1 MRFAVLVKASKESE
15 SGQLPDPQMMA
26 EMGKFNDELVKAGV
40 MEFAEGLHAS
50 KDGVRVRFAGK
61 SRTVIDGPF
70 PETKELVAGFWIWKL
85 NSREEAIEWLKKCPN
100 PHLGESEVEI
110 RQIFEAEEI
119 AQVMSK
125 EHLERKIRFQ
135 EQTAKNKEKK

>member
-1 MRFAVLVKASKESE
+1 MRFAVLVKATKESE
-15 SGQLPDPQMMA
+15 SSQLPDPQLMA
-26 EMGKFNDELVKAGV
+26 EMGKFNQELVNAGV
-40 MEFAEGLHAS
+40 MEFAEGLHSS
-50 KDGVRVRFAGK
+50 KDGVRVRFSGK

-85 NSREEAIEWLKKCPN
+85 NSQEEAIEWLKKCPN
-100 PHLGESEVEI
+100 PHPGECEVEI
-110 RQIFEAEEI
+110 RQIFEVEEL

-135 EQTAKNKEKK
+135 EQTAKK

>member
-1 MRFAVLVKASKESE
+1 MRFAVLVKATKESE
-15 SGQLPDPQMMA
+15 SGQMPDPQLMA

-40 MEFAEGLHAS
+40 MEFAEGLHSS
-50 KDGVRVRFAGK
+50 KDGVRVRFSGK

-100 PHLGESEVEI
+100 PHSGESEVEI
-110 RQIFEAEEI
+110 RQIYEMEEYAE
-119 AQVMSK
+119 VMSK

-135 EQTAKNKEKK
+135 EQTAKKK